1 MDHETSLDAAITWE
15 NLVTA
20 LPMSSEDLP
29 EAMAIERTT
38 IYSPWSEYMFQTEIN
53 QKNLGLI
60 TFRIKGQLVG
70 YFCFW
75 KVLDE
80 AHLLNLSIHVD
91 YRGKG
96 LGTFLMKYLEQI
108 CINMDISSILLEVA
122 KTNYSAIN
130 LYNKCGFVRIGMRN
144 KFYPETGD
152 DAIVMR
158 KRLKKS

>member
-1 MDHETSLDAAITWE
+1 MDDETSLDAAITWE
-15 NLVTA
+15 DLVTA

-91 YRGKG
+91 FRGKG

-158 KRLKKS
+158 KRLNKS

>member
-1 MDHETSLDAAITWE
+1 MDDETSLDAAITWE

-91 YRGKG
+91 FRGKG

-158 KRLKKS
+158 KRLNKS

>member
-91 YRGKG
+91 FRGKG

-158 KRLKKS
+158 KRLNKS

>member
-1 MDHETSLDAAITWE
+1 MDDETSLDAAITWE
-15 NLVTA
+15 DLVTA

-130 LYNKCGFVRIGMRN
+130 LYNKCGFIRIGMRN

-158 KRLKKS
+158 KRLNKS

>member
-1 MDHETSLDAAITWE
+1 MDDETSLDAAITWE

-91 YRGKG
+91 FRGKG

-130 LYNKCGFVRIGMRN
+130 LYNKCGFIRIGMRN

>member
-1 MDHETSLDAAITWE
+1 MDDETSLDAAITWE
-15 NLVTA
+15 DFVTA

-91 YRGKG
+91 FRGKG

-158 KRLKKS
+158 KRLNKS